1 METLEALGHQIE
13 AVEDLQS
20 VVKTMKGLAAVNIR
34 QYEQAVAALRHYNR
48 SLKLGLQILLKTV
61 PEAVGLLSAESPGR
75 EAVVVLGSD
84 QGMCGQFNSRIA
96 AHAVDQ
102 LSDHAGADAHA
113 DTKHRPLVMAVGI
126 RAAAEMETSALG
138 VDEALSLPGSVA
150 EITRSVQELV
160 LRVQRWRSEA
170 GVHRVRLFH
179 HRPTGGASYEAHT
192 LHLVPF
198 AQPWL
203 DKLRQEPWPTRMLPM
218 FTMDWRA
225 LMAALIRQYLF
236 AALYR
241 GLAESLAAE
250 NAARLAS
257 MQAAEKNV
265 EERLDDLTGRYHR
278 RRQNAITE
286 ELLDVTA
293 GFEVLSG
300 Q

>member
-1 METLEALGHQIE
+1 METLEALGHQIG

-34 QYEQAVAALRHYNR
+34 QYEQAVAALRDYNR
-48 SLKLGLQILLKTV
+48 SLELGLQILLKTV
-61 PEAVGLLSAESPGR
+61 PEAIGMLSTERRGR
-75 EAVVVLGSD
+75 TAAVVLGSD
-84 QGMCGQFNSRIA
+84 QGMCGQFNTRIVS
-96 AHAVDQ
+96 HAREQ
-102 LSDHAGADAHA
+102 LKTRNHSDD
-113 DTKHRPLVMAVGI
+113 RPRVLAVGI
-126 RAAAEMETSALG
+126 RVQAELEMSPLG
-138 VDEALSLPGSVA
+138 VDDGMTLPGSVA
-150 EITRSVQELV
+150 EITRCVRDLV

-179 HRPTGGASYEAHT
+179 HRPTGGASYEARS
-192 LHLVPF
+192 LQLIPF
-198 AQPWL
+198 DRPWL
-203 DKLRQEPWPTRMLPM
+203 EQLRDAPWPTRMLPM

-225 LMAALIRQYLF
+225 LMTSLIRQYLF
-236 AALYR
+236 ASLYR

-257 MQAAEKNV
+257 MQAAENNV
-265 EERLDDLTGRYHR
+265 EERLSELTQRYHR

-300 Q
+300 K